1 MIRSTISEIVRKQRK
16 ITASSV
22 SPRIEMRDLKTFI
35 FFYCA
40 RVACPWQ
47 EFFIEGH
54 TGRRKKGGRSSDE
67 VTEQGDE
74 VHLAEGTADGAR
86 GNDST
91 AARVR

>member
-22 SPRIEMRDLKTFI
+22 SSRIEMRDLKTFI

-40 RVACPWQ
+40 RVARPWQ

-54 TGRRKKGGRSSDE
+54 TGRKKGRRSSDE

-74 VHLAEGTADGAR
+74 VHLAEGTADGVR

-91 AARVR
+91 VARIR